1 MPVIRVEKN
10 DNYTT
15 MSNFHLRDKRLSL
28 RAKGLLSEMLSL
40 RDDWNYSIAGL
51 AFINKEKEDTIK
63 SILKELK
70 ETGYL
75 VVNKFLPSKENGG
88 KITYEY
94 IVYEVPKTEVNQEGE
109 NQYLDGQHLDCQPTD
124 VQPTEKP
131 RQLNTNILNTNL
143 PITDLLTTDLPKEKE
158 IYKEREEVK
167 PKKFTPPTVDEVR
180 EYCLEKGYDIDPQYF
195 IDFYES
201 KGWMVGKNKMVNWRA
216 CVRTWVRNNKQK
228 PTAPSKPTEQ
238 SKTYN
243 PVTEWKRQNGYK
255 ENPWL

>member
-1 MPVIRVEKN
+1 MAVIRVEKN
-10 DNYTT
+10 KNYTT
-15 MSNFHLRDKRLSL
+15 MSNYHLRDKRLSL

-40 RDDWNYSIAGL
+40 PDDWNYSIAGL
-51 AFINKEKEDTIK
+51 ASINKEKEDSIK

-70 ETGYL
+70 DAGYL
-75 VVNKFLPSKENGG
+75 IMNKLLPSKENGG

-94 IVYEVPKTEVNQEGE
+94 VIHEKPVNQEGE
-109 NQYLDGQHLDCQPTD
+109 NQHLDEQHLDCQPTD

-143 PITDLLTTDLPKEKE
+143 PITDLLTTDLSKEKE

-167 PKKFTPPTVDEVR
+167 PKKFTPPTLEEVR
-180 EYCLEKGYDIDPQYF
+180 EYCLERNNNVDPEQFFSYYQEGEWK
-195 IDFYES
+195 DS
-201 KGWMVGKNKMVNWRA
+201 KGNPVKNWKQKVI
-216 CVRTWVRNNKQK
+216 TWEKNDYKPNRNNI
-228 PTAPSKPTEQ
+228 SKPTEQ

-243 PVTEWKRQNGYK
+243 PVTEWKRQNGFK